1 MPCMNAS
8 VRLNRIWISEG
19 KEMKNIDTLTLQHE
33 LLRSQEAL
41 EKCTNDQSRLMY
53 RLYIKELA
61 SELLYR
67 YRESKLQAG

>member
-1 MPCMNAS
+1 MNAS

-53 RLYIKELA
+53 RLYIKDLA
-61 SELLYR
+61 SELLFR
-67 YRESKLQAG
+67 YRQIKLAESA

>member
-1 MPCMNAS
+1 MNAS

-19 KEMKNIDTLTLQHE
+19 KEMKNIDTFTLQHE
-33 LLRSQEAL
+33 LLCSQQAL

-67 YRESKLQAG
+67 YRESKLQAS

>member
-1 MPCMNAS
+1 
-8 VRLNRIWISEG
+8 
-19 KEMKNIDTLTLQHE
+19 MKNIDTLTLQHE

>member
-1 MPCMNAS
+1 MFD
-8 VRLNRIWISEG
+8 LWNRIWISEG
-19 KEMKNIDTLTLQHE
+19 KKKMKNIDTLTLQHE
-33 LLRSQEAL
+33 LLRSQYAL